1 VLGDSQ
7 VEEATRS
14 EAARIT
20 VESLPPAPTERDAQ
34 EALGALACNRTAA
47 TWARVAVALTGVG
60 RIDVLLEAVGRS
72 ERMVGPWRLLVA
84 ELAAD
89 AATASVA
96 TVVWQRAAEQFPDD
110 APLQVLG
117 ARLALARGDRPG
129 ALACVAAARAAAP
142 EHGPAWLLEAL
153 LAPDPAAARRA
164 LANAEAC
171 GGPAE
176 MVQVVAEARR
186 TPGAAPPPPKRSL
199 STRPS

>member
-20 VESLPPAPTERDAQ
+20 VESLRPAPTERDAQ

-84 ELAAD
+84 ERRMPLWG
-89 AATASVA
+89 TSSTSSPWGAS
-96 TVVWQRAAEQFPDD
+96 
-110 APLQVLG
+110 
-117 ARLALARGDRPG
+117 
-129 ALACVAAARAAAP
+129 
-142 EHGPAWLLEAL
+142 
-153 LAPDPAAARRA
+153 
-164 LANAEAC
+164 
-171 GGPAE
+171 
-176 MVQVVAEARR
+176 
-186 TPGAAPPPPKRSL
+186 
-199 STRPS
+199 